1 MTKFDYEATDLSY
14 QVEVT
19 FPRLLEYGEQLTAQN
34 IAGYWGS
41 IPYVTQEGIYSVEW
55 KNKWR
60 GESSKSV
67 MIIDVDFTKSASDDI
82 GGRDVL
88 ELLAGYLENGTAI
101 RVKSP
106 WTGTKKW
113 EGLELEPT
121 LIRTDFL

>member
-55 KNKWR
+55 KNRWR

-67 MIIDVDFTKSASDDI
+67 MVIDVDFTKSASDDI

-88 ELLAGYLENGTAI
+88 ELLAGYLENGTAV
-101 RVKSP
+101 RVKAP
-106 WTGTKKW
+106 YTGTKKW
-113 EGLELEPT
+113 EGLGLEPT

>member
-19 FPRLLEYGEQLTAQN
+19 FPRTLDYGEQLTAQN

-41 IPYVTQEGIYSVEW
+41 IPYVTQEGVDSVEW
-55 KNKWR
+55 KNRWR
-60 GESSKSV
+60 GEFPKSV
-67 MIIDVDFTKSASDDI
+67 MLIHIDFTKSASDDI

-88 ELLAGYLENGTAI
+88 ELLADYLENGTAV
-101 RVKSP
+101 RVRAPYS
-106 WTGTKKW
+106 GTKKW